1 MWRVL
6 KRAKKSQDFFDTL
19 KSSEPFGSELY
30 TLKLRQYFVYYLSF
44 FAVWAEKIRPKPVE
58 E

>member
-19 KSSEPFGSELY
+19 REIPEAL
-30 TLKLRQYFVYYLSF
+30 LRGFLQTVKGLGKIGATGKIQYAAGGV
-44 FAVWAEKIRPKPVE
+44 
-58 E
+58 